1 MLRGHLMRGQ
11 FMSLVRTVAKWGAC
25 QIPPIRRL
33 YEERNRLHEQ
43 RNATLARMAEIEVS
57 RNDPVTMSILA
68 TRGRPSYSGDG
79 LAVWNRN
86 VDFLADERFIK
97 AYQAGMQTDH
107 RQDRHSGSFID
118 LHIEWRIHVSCW
130 AAWHAKRLD
139 GDFVECGTNA
149 GIMSVAVCNY
159 IDFNATGKRFFLFDT
174 FAGVPEEQIGPD
186 EGHAYY
192 QNTVYRDVYETARRN
207 FAPWPN
213 AILVRGKVPD
223 SLATQTISQ
232 VAYLM
237 IDMNIMVPERA
248 ALEHFWPKMVRGG
261 IVLFDD
267 YGWRGYDAQKRAHDA
282 FAARQGVEILTL
294 PTGQGMLI
302 KP

>member
-1 MLRGHLMRGQ
+1 MRGR
-11 FMSLVRTVAKWGAC
+11 FMSLVRMVAKWGAC

-43 RNATLARMAEIEVS
+43 RNAAFARMAAIEAS
-57 RNDPVTMSILA
+57 RNDPVAISILA
-68 TRGRPSYSGDG
+68 TWGRPSYSGDS
-79 LAVWNRN
+79 LAVWNKN

-97 AYQAGMQTDH
+97 AYQAGMHADH
-107 RQDRHSGSFID
+107 RQDRRPGSAID

-130 AAWHAKRLD
+130 AAWHAKQLD

-207 FAPWPN
+207 FAPWPK
-213 AILVRGKVPD
+213 AILVPGKVPD

>member
-1 MLRGHLMRGQ
+1 
-11 FMSLVRTVAKWGAC
+11 MSLVRMVAKWGAW

-33 YEERNRLHEQ
+33 YEERNAALARVAAMEAS
-43 RNATLARMAEIEVS
+43 RNDRVTMATLA
-57 RNDPVTMSILA
+57 TW
-68 TRGRPSYSGDG
+68 GQPSYSSDS
-79 LAVWNRN
+79 LAVWNKN
-86 VDFLADERFIK
+86 IGFLTDERFVK
-97 AYQAGMQTDH
+97 AYRAGMHTDH
-107 RQDRHSGSFID
+107 RQGRHSGFLID
-118 LHIEWRIHVSCW
+118 LHIEWRIHVCCW
-130 AAWHAKRLD
+130 AAQHAKQLD

-149 GIMSVAVCNY
+149 GIMSVAICNY
-159 IDFNATGKRFFLFDT
+159 IDFNTTGKRFFLFDT
-174 FAGVPEEQIGPD
+174 FAGIPEDQIGPD
-186 EGHAYY
+186 EGHAYD

-223 SLATQTISQ
+223 SLASQAISQ

-237 IDMNIMVPERA
+237 IDMNIVAPERA